1 MDNGKVI
8 AITNQKG
15 GVGKTTTA
23 VNLGVGLAQFQR
35 KKVLLID
42 ADPQS
47 SLTVALGHKNPDAI
61 DVTLATIMEAVI
73 EDRPFQKGTGILHHS
88 EGVDILPSNI
98 ELSGMETGLFNV
110 MSREYVLKNAIEGMR
125 KDYDYIL
132 IDCIADEY
140 RVQMLKLLV
149 EQNGIEKVSR
159 LVHFIDHSYQWGAIF
174 AKALSSTDAVYMA
187 GELVKAGKQNILCSF
202 INCADKLTADLV
214 FQSFPEDVQL
224 QLLHG
229 IARTDSYD
237 WLGSPEREAAYWSHQ
252 QMDMSNQDEY
262 RFLALLKYNPEGLLP
277 YCYELSI
284 TASELD
290 IAKITEVLSVI
301 LKCHEKPEPNYHESD
316 FINEIIQN
324 VEEKHY
330 SPEWAELCYML
341 FSKRLT
347 SELSKAVCIY
357 FFNTPD
363 RLRSESSKKTQSSI
377 RLKWKYQLPEQA
389 YLDYTLFKNF
399 FSTLIKDH
407 DILSIHFA
415 GEVLGRAKTDS
426 DGISPHVFTRRV
438 LEELHLS
445 EIVDAVFSGKINSL
459 GCREIHDG
467 SDQKQLADEYK
478 RKAKGYEVDYPITAC
493 FLKRMGDYYASTGHE
508 DYLRSELGY
517 L

>member
-1 MDNGKVI
+1 
-8 AITNQKG
+8 
-15 GVGKTTTA
+15 
-23 VNLGVGLAQFQR
+23 
-35 KKVLLID
+35 
-42 ADPQS
+42 
-47 SLTVALGHKNPDAI
+47 
-61 DVTLATIMEAVI
+61 
-73 EDRPFQKGTGILHHS
+73 
-88 EGVDILPSNI
+88 
-98 ELSGMETGLFNV
+98 
-110 MSREYVLKNAIEGMR
+110 
-125 KDYDYIL
+125 
-132 IDCIADEY
+132 
-140 RVQMLKLLV
+140 MLKLLV

-187 GELVKAGKQNILCSF
+187 GELVKVGKHNILCSF

-237 WLGSPEREAAYWSHQ
+237 WLGTPERESAYWSHQ
-252 QMDMSNQDEY
+252 QMGVSNQDEY
-262 RFLALLKYNPEGLLP
+262 RFLALLKYHPEGLLP

-324 VEEKHY
+324 VEKKHY

-347 SELSKAVCIY
+347 SELSNAVCIY

-399 FSTLIKDH
+399 FSTLIEDH

-445 EIVDAVFSGKINSL
+445 EIVDAVFSGKTNSL

-467 SDQKQLADEYK
+467 SDQKQMADEYK
-478 RKAKGYEVDYPITAC
+478 RKAKEYEVDYPITAC
-493 FLKRMGDYYASTGHE
+493 FLKRMSDYYASTGHE

>member
-1 MDNGKVI
+1 MFCPPGKYQTSPGNLNFSI
-8 AITNQKG
+8 R
-15 GVGKTTTA
+15 KTIFRSKECKVEYFVKYEEGFSRWLEKTSSSDPVLSVA
-23 VNLGVGLAQFQR
+23 YLFHEYLWCPIDECLLEENPLEVR
-35 KKVLLID
+35 K
-42 ADPQS
+42 
-47 SLTVALGHKNPDAI
+47 
-61 DVTLATIMEAVI
+61 
-73 EDRPFQKGTGILHHS
+73 
-88 EGVDILPSNI
+88 
-98 ELSGMETGLFNV
+98 
-110 MSREYVLKNAIEGMR
+110 
-125 KDYDYIL
+125 
-132 IDCIADEY
+132 IADEH
-140 RVQMLKLLV
+140 RIQMLKLLV

-159 LVHFIDHSYQWGAIF
+159 LAHFIDHSYQWGAIF

-237 WLGSPEREAAYWSHQ
+237 WLGTPERESAYWSHQ
-252 QMDMSNQDEY
+252 QMGVSNQDEY
-262 RFLALLKYNPEGLLP
+262 RFLALLKYHPEGLLP

-347 SELSKAVCIY
+347 SELSNAVCIY

-363 RLRSESSKKTQSSI
+363 RLRSESSKKTQS
-377 RLKWKYQLPEQA
+377 RLFIIERPQA
-389 YLDYTLFKNF
+389 
-399 FSTLIKDH
+399 
-407 DILSIHFA
+407 
-415 GEVLGRAKTDS
+415 E
-426 DGISPHVFTRRV
+426 
-438 LEELHLS
+438 
-445 EIVDAVFSGKINSL
+445 
-459 GCREIHDG
+459 
-467 SDQKQLADEYK
+467 
-478 RKAKGYEVDYPITAC
+478 
-493 FLKRMGDYYASTGHE
+493 
-508 DYLRSELGY
+508 
-517 L
+517 